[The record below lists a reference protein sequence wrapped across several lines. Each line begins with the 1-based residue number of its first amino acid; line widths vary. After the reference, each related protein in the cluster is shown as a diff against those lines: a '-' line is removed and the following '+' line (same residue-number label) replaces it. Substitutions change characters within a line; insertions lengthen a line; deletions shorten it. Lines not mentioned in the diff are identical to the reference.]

1 MAAILSPTPLAAPAA
16 MTEPAVERATVEIG
30 HARRMLQ
37 LAVGSLIIA
46 GCLSLLLVGGRIPG
60 IAEAIGDPLFF
71 KRCLVV
77 HVDLALLVWYAAL
90 AGAMFALLPATRG
103 ERLRFAT
110 GNGVA
115 LAGVVLMIGGALVR
129 GAAPVLSNYVPV
141 IAHPLFI
148 TGVALFF
155 AGFLGCFLDGRL
167 LRPTM
172 PAPHASLA
180 HAPLWVPPEV
190 AAGLKTSALA
200 YLVAMVTFAAS
211 WVGTPPSLDDRNY
224 YELVFWGG
232 GHVLQVAN
240 VSAMLAVW
248 LWLLA
253 SLLGRPV
260 LRSTTA
266 WYLFALLLVPH
277 LIGPVLARNGTI
289 TSEYRL
295 GFTRL
300 MQFGIAPVVVIIL
313 GLCAKQLRQAFAGG
327 RLTRRAWFDPRLIG
341 FALSAAMTVG
351 GFAMG
356 AAIRNSNTMIPGHYH
371 ANIGAVTMAFMAV
384 TYQLL
389 QPLGFRFDLARFPRT
404 VPAQLA
410 CFGLGQVIFALGF
423 GWAGLNGAGRKA
435 YGSEQHVRSTS
446 EYAGLL
452 IMGVGGVIAVVG
464 GLLFLGLVIGAWRS
478 RQAAAT
484 DDLSLKPQPV
494 SKGL

>member
-1 MAAILSPTPLAAPAA
+1 
-16 MTEPAVERATVEIG
+16 
-30 HARRMLQ
+30 MLH

-46 GCLSLLLVGGRIPG
+46 GCLSLLLVAGRLPG

-77 HVDLALLVWYAAL
+77 HVDLALVVWFAAV
-90 AGAMFALLPATRG
+90 AGAMFALLPATRR
-103 ERLRFAT
+103 EQQVFNT
-110 GNGVA
+110 GTVIAVGGV
-115 LAGVVLMIGGALVR
+115 GLMIGGALVR

-148 TGVALFF
+148 TGVVLFF
-155 AGFLGCFLDGRL
+155 GGILLCFLDGRL
-167 LRPTM
+167 FRPTQ

-200 YLVAMVTFAAS
+200 YLVAMVTFVAG
-211 WVGTPPSLDDRNY
+211 WIGTPASLDDRNY

-240 VSAMLAVW
+240 VAAMLSVW

-260 LRSTTA
+260 LRPTTA
-266 WYLFALLLVPH
+266 WYLFAILLAPH
-277 LIGPVLARNGTI
+277 LIGPVLAQDGTL
-289 TSEYRL
+289 SSVYRL

-300 MQFGIAPVVVIIL
+300 MQFGIAPVVLVLL
-313 GLCAKQLRQAFAGG
+313 GLCAKQLGQAFAAG
-327 RLTRRAWFDPRLIG
+327 RLTRRAWLDPRLIG
-341 FALSAAMTVG
+341 FALSAGMTVG
-351 GFAMG
+351 GFVLG
-356 AAIRNSNTMIPGHYH
+356 ASIRSSNTMIPGHYH
-371 ANIGAVTMAFMAV
+371 ASIGAVTMAFMAI

-389 QPLGFRFDLARFPRT
+389 QPLGFRFELPRFPRL

-435 YGSEQHVRSTS
+435 YATEQHVRSAS
-446 EYAGLL
+446 EYAGL
-452 IMGVGGVIAVVG
+452 IVMGVGGVIAVVG
-464 GLLFLGLVIGAWRS
+464 GLLFLGLVIGAWRF
-478 RQAAAT
+478 RQASQNEE
-484 DDLSLKPQPV
+484 LSLQPQPV

>member
-1 MAAILSPTPLAAPAA
+1 MAATLSSAVIVGTDSARESSGEVAVVRIAP
-16 MTEPAVERATVEIG
+16 
-30 HARRMLQ
+30 ARRMLQ
-37 LAVGSLIIA
+37 LAVGSLIVA

-77 HVDLALLVWYAAL
+77 HVDLALVVWFAAL
-90 AGAMFALLPATRG
+90 AGAMFALLPATQG
-103 ERLRFAT
+103 EQRRFNV
-110 GNGVA
+110 GNCAAVVGV
-115 LAGVVLMIGGALVR
+115 GLMISGALVR

-148 TGVALFF
+148 AGVALFF
-155 AGFLGCFLDGRL
+155 GGMLGCFFDGRL
-167 LRPTM
+167 FRSTP
-172 PAPHASLA
+172 PAPHACVA

-200 YLVAMVTFAAS
+200 YLVAMLTLVAG
-211 WVGTPPSLDDRNY
+211 WLGTPSSLEDRDY

-240 VSAMLAVW
+240 VAAMLAVW

-260 LRSTTA
+260 LRPLTA

-277 LIGPVLARNGTI
+277 LIGPVLARDGTI
-289 TSEYRL
+289 SSLYRI

-300 MQFGIAPVVVIIL
+300 MQFGIAPVVLVIL
-313 GLCAKQLRQAFAGG
+313 GLCVRQVRLAFAEG
-327 RLTRRAWFDPRLIG
+327 RLTRRAWRDPRLIG
-341 FALSAAMTVG
+341 FALSAGMTVG
-351 GFAMG
+351 GFALG

-371 ANIGAVTMAFMAV
+371 ASIGAVTMAFMAV
-384 TYQLL
+384 TFQLL
-389 QPLGFRFDLARFPRT
+389 QPLGFRFDLARFPRL

-435 YGSEQHVRSTS
+435 YGTEQHVRSVS
-446 EYAGLL
+446 EHAGL
-452 IMGVGGVIAVVG
+452 IVMGVGGVIAVVG

-478 RQAAAT
+478 RRAT
-484 DDLSLKPQPV
+484 ANDDLSLQPQPV
-494 SKGL
+494 SKAL